1 MSNKL
6 PRANKTGIARKIS
19 FKSLTEENWNDFEH
33 LFGVRGACGGCWCM
47 YWRLKR
53 SEFVKNKGGGNK
65 KKIKELVREQK
76 NTGILMYL
84 DKKVAGWC
92 SVSPRQDFTLLDNS
106 RVLRKVDD
114 LQVWS
119 VVCFFITK
127 DFRRMGLT
135 VPFLH
140 FVIDYCRRKGAGI
153 VEAYPVDVDSKDY
166 PTIFAHVGFYSSFKK
181 AGFQEVARRSATRPI
196 MRMVLTP

>member
-1 MSNKL
+1 MSNRL
-6 PRANKTGIARKIS
+6 PRENKTGIARKIS

-53 SEFVKNKGGGNK
+53 SEYLKNKGGGNK

-92 SVSPRQDFTLLDNS
+92 SVAPRQDFSLLDNS
-106 RVLRKVDD
+106 KILKRIDEE
-114 LQVWS
+114 QVWS
-119 VVCFFITK
+119 VVCFFIAK
-127 DFRRMGLT
+127 ELNKARKCFLFRIFNGL
-135 VPFLH
+135 
-140 FVIDYCRRKGAGI
+140 IIR
-153 VEAYPVDVDSKDY
+153 
-166 PTIFAHVGFYSSFKK
+166 TILKYLCS
-181 AGFQEVARRSATRPI
+181 
-196 MRMVLTP
+196 LNC